1 MSETEQ
7 ESFARIN
14 EALVRAVPELRGK
27 YAEETDAWGEEM
39 GPHVIYG
46 DVLNPYLT
54 DLLQAGDDPTAEEAL
69 GRIFAF
75 LERMLG
81 DPDPEVSNVAATT
94 VAEHLES
101 DPHLERARLFMGPMM
116 TEATRARPP
125 FVPPRSV
132 ENHGFGRR

>member
-1 MSETEQ
+1 MSESEQ
-7 ESFARIN
+7 AKFAKIN
-14 EALVRAVPELRGK
+14 EALVSAAPELRRK
-27 YAEETDAWGEEM
+27 YVEETEAWGEEM

-69 GRIFAF
+69 GRIFVF

-81 DPDPEVSNVAATT
+81 DPDPDFSEVVTIT

-101 DPHLERARLFMGPMM
+101 DPELERARLFMGPLMAEVM
-116 TEATRARPP
+116 RPRPP
-125 FVPPRSV
+125 RVPPRRL
-132 ENHGFGRR
+132 ER